1 MVFPRPPEQPVPPA
15 AAAAAPGRRRRRSR
29 RGQQIAAAG
38 ESGGSG
44 GSPTVRREQERR
56 RQRIAITLGAVL
68 ILIVAAIIG
77 WGYYQEFYRPPREL
91 AGQIRDVR
99 FTMGDLVDRI
109 RVLQGL
115 NRYQG
120 GRVDLSTVPFE
131 YLQAMLQAEILRQ
144 AAPGLGFSVT
154 EEDIDA
160 ELRRR
165 FRPTPPEGQ
174 EVDAGQLDQEYANAF
189 AQFRT
194 ATGLSEEEYRVLVE
208 EELLRTQLALFID
221 AGIPTDLEQ
230 VEVAWIRLELDG
242 PVAPEEVRTRLALED
257 FATVAAEVSA
267 PARQNFAD
275 REGYVGWIPQEAFP
289 DLDNILFGNPDRD
302 IAPLAAG
309 EISEPQYTQD
319 GVYIVRKIAG
329 PAVRP
334 LRGVETLFAMDEATL
349 DNLTSEEQEEL
360 SREIGVRGRLAQARV
375 DQWFADQLAQGSDD
389 DWLTINFDSELY
401 AWVADQVQLSAP
413 RVEQPGPPVGGP
425 GFP

>member
-1 MVFPRPPEQPVPPA
+1 MVFPRPPEQPVPP

-68 ILIVAAIIG
+68 ILIVATIIG

-109 RVLQGL
+109 RVLQGR
-115 NRYQG
+115 NRYRG

-131 YLQAMLQAEILRQ
+131 YLQDMLQAEILRQ

-160 ELRRR
+160 RLRRQ
-165 FRPTPPEGQ
+165 FLPTPPEGQ
-174 EVDAGQLDQEYANAF
+174 EVDAGQLDQEYENAF

-208 EELLRTQLALFID
+208 EELLRNYLFSFIN
-221 AGIPTDLEQ
+221 ASIPDEMEQ

-242 PVAPEEVRTRLALED
+242 PVAPEEVRTRLARAD

-302 IAPLAAG
+302 IEPLGVG

-329 PAVRP
+329 PEVRP
-334 LRGVETLFAMDEATL
+334 LRGVETLFAMDEAAL
-349 DNLTSEEQEEL
+349 DNLTPEEQEEL

-375 DQWFADQLAQGSDD
+375 DQWFADQLALGSDD